1 MSIFKR
7 KRTIDGKVVKSNE
20 YTVQFKDMSGVWRR
34 VTAFVDKSASKQ
46 LDQGIQRLVDIRQ
59 VNGLLEATDNQFLE
73 ACPTHVLLKLVDW
86 GIIDKHRIA
95 AKKVVDEQIEDWITH
110 LKSKNS
116 TKKHVKEMAGYV
128 KRTLDQCKWDRVSDI
143 NGDDF
148 NALMVTLM
156 DRGRSLSL
164 LNHYIRAMK
173 CFCNWLHSERR
184 IIENPFKLIQKYNE
198 QTDRRRYRR
207 ALTIDELGKLVGAA
221 DAGGVVHSMTGA
233 TRGLLYLMAAFTG
246 LRWSELR
253 SLRRMDIDLTTE
265 PAAVTIRAS
274 MSKNRKLE
282 RLPLRPELVTR
293 LVRHF
298 ETFPM
303 EPESMVFTG
312 MWLDKGSKMMK
323 VDLDKAKVPVMNEH
337 GIADFH
343 ALRTTF
349 ASLLNEAGVPLVTAQ
364 QLMRHSDPKL
374 TAVFYTRT
382 TVMQRAA
389 AVGLIPDVVPAKPQS
404 EAGTAEEKEADK
416 STEKNRDSGGET
428 SQDSM
433 EPPPEKAGEG
443 VDGHQSPLKLVDTQ
457 VDTNKTDLD
466 GKTRNETEWE
476 SLKKAAGAEGMTN
489 EKSPENGGFIDFPR
503 IPGLNC
509 K

>member
-221 DAGGVVHSMTGA
+221 DAGGGFVSGDRGFQKLHAAHVERLSNGHRSRERGRAGVVDGFAVDVVHLGGVRGRAVDECGGTRRCGA
-233 TRGLLYLMAAFTG
+233 AQRQAGLALVEFESERFFDHGRGGHGVAREQGA
-246 LRWSELR
+246 
-253 SLRRMDIDLTTE
+253 
-265 PAAVTIRAS
+265 
-274 MSKNRKLE
+274 
-282 RLPLRPELVTR
+282 
-293 LVRHF
+293 
-298 ETFPM
+298 
-303 EPESMVFTG
+303 
-312 MWLDKGSKMMK
+312 
-323 VDLDKAKVPVMNEH
+323 VPVHQRALGVVNDVVAHGCVVEIGGVLAQLFAHEH
-337 GIADFH
+337 GANLSTGGQMGRWAD
-343 ALRTTF
+343 
-349 ASLLNEAGVPLVTAQ
+349 E
-364 QLMRHSDPKL
+364 
-374 TAVFYTRT
+374 
-382 TVMQRAA
+382 
-389 AVGLIPDVVPAKPQS
+389 
-404 EAGTAEEKEADK
+404 
-416 STEKNRDSGGET
+416 
-428 SQDSM
+428 
-433 EPPPEKAGEG
+433 
-443 VDGHQSPLKLVDTQ
+443 
-457 VDTNKTDLD
+457 
-466 GKTRNETEWE
+466 
-476 SLKKAAGAEGMTN
+476 
-489 EKSPENGGFIDFPR
+489 
-503 IPGLNC
+503 
-509 K
+509 